1 MLIETRGRD
10 VVYAWHQRAR
20 PDRPHQHRTP
30 DGGVRVETY
39 YQDGSLLSVT
49 GNATH
54 PVQFLYSVDGDGPFT
69 TEIKVTE
76 TGGTNEWVKTSTDLL
91 GRAYKTTYVAASAP
105 YPFSLSTFNSKGQLT
120 NQVDP
125 DGVIT
130 LLAYNPKGE
139 QVYSVLDSNRNSTI
153 DFSGSDQ
160 ITFTT
165 NDVVAAYGSVPQG
178 EDSLRS
184 P

>member
-1 MLIETRGRD
+1 MRIETL
-10 VVYAWHQRAR
+10 
-20 PDRPHQHRTP
+20 
-30 DGGVRVETY
+30 

-49 GNATH
+49 GSAAH
-54 PVQFLYSVDGDGPFT
+54 AVQYLYGVDGDGPFT
-69 TEIKVTE
+69 TGIEATE
-76 TGGTNEWVKTSTDLL
+76 TCGTNEWVKTSTDLL
-91 GRAYKTTYVAASAP
+91 GWAYKTTYAAASAP

-139 QVYSVLDSNRNSTI
+139 QVYSVLDSNRNYTM
-153 DFSGSDQ
+153 DGSGSDQ

-165 NDVVAAYGSVPQG
+165 YDMVA
-178 EDSLRS
+178 DSRKFFLEHGVRPDCAGDRRS
-184 P
+184 RSWQNACKFFMCSTHRCW